1 MTMETAAL
9 IGMTL
14 IALFAVGALVLAL
27 WSAKRDKPKH

>member
-9 IGMTL
+9 IGMAL
-14 IALFAVGALVLAL
+14 ILLYAVGALALAL